1 MTSSIA
7 VIGNSMRNV
16 GAPMAGD
23 LALGGHDVRLALFA
37 DQSDLL
43 EAIRSTGGISITA
56 PADKTL
62 CGHNGLGKL
71 RVLTSDPA
79 EAVAGADLVVLDVEP
94 MELEDRAA
102 DVIPHLENGQ
112 VLYVNSHGYWPSLR
126 LAPALRAADKAG
138 VTILEGIAPNVG
150 SRRTGAEVT
159 SYYVRREVP
168 FAAFPAN
175 RTADAERFLPFISPS
190 AELLRDV
197 IETNFENLNMLVHPA
212 MTLLNVGYFDR
223 AEAAGDPISFYGTGN
238 TAHAGKLAEAL
249 DAERTPACAAYGV
262 RYRSLLDHI
271 HRIYGAGGDT
281 VHEAVEQ
288 APVYNSSGGMRAT
301 IWQTW
306 MEGDLPL
313 SHVPFVEL
321 AESAG
326 VSAPLRRGFVDI
338 LDALLGTN
346 SWKDGLNLKRLGLA
360 GMSVEQIRQYVETG
374 NPDA

>member
-1 MTSSIA
+1 MTIGIA

-23 LALGGHDVRLALFA
+23 LALGGHDVRLALWA

-43 EAIRSTGGISITA
+43 EDIRTTGGVSITA
-56 PADKTL
+56 PADQML
-62 CGHNGLGKL
+62 SGRNGLGKL
-71 RVLTSDPA
+71 RVLTQDPA

-94 MELEDRAA
+94 MDLEARAA

-112 VLYVNSHGYWPSLR
+112 VLYINSHGYWPSLR
-126 LAPALRAADKAG
+126 LASALRSADKAG

-159 SYYVRREVP
+159 SYYVRNDVP

-175 RTADAERFLPFISPS
+175 RTADAERFLPFVSPT
-190 AELLRDV
+190 AELRRDV
-197 IETNFENLNMLVHPA
+197 VETNFDNLNMLVHPA

-223 AEAAGDPISFYGTGN
+223 AEEAGDPISFYGTGN
-238 TAHAGKLAEAL
+238 TAHAGRLAEAL
-249 DAERTPACAAYGV
+249 DAERTAACKAYDV
-262 RYRSLLDHI
+262 RFRPLLDHI
-271 HRIYGAGGDT
+271 HRIYGGGGDT
-281 VHEAVEQ
+281 VHEAVKQ
-288 APVYNSSGGMRAT
+288 APVYARSGEMRAT

-321 AESAG
+321 AENANVG
-326 VSAPLRRGFVDI
+326 APLRRGFVNI
-338 LDALLGTN
+338 VDALLGTN
-346 SWKDGLNLKRLGLA
+346 SWKDGLNLERLGLA
-360 GMSVEQIRQYVETG
+360 GMSVEQIRTYVATG
-374 NPDA
+374 NPGS